1 MYFCNIKKEQQMETV
16 ANPTQ
21 TFTPVTLTANAV
33 KEVKKLISEKELS
46 EEFGLRVGVDGGG
59 CSGMSYT
66 IGFDKKQDKDQEFVI
81 DGVKVFMNKSHGLYL
96 LGTEVDFQDGLNSR
110 GFTFNNPNATS
121 TCGCGSSFSA

>member
-1 MYFCNIKKEQQMETV
+1 MYFCNIKKEQQMETE

-66 IGFDKKQDKDQEFVI
+66 IGFDKKQDKDQEFEI

>member
-16 ANPTQ
+16 ANPIQ
-21 TFTPVTLTANAV
+21 TFTPVTLTDNAV

-66 IGFDKKQDKDQEFVI
+66 IGFDKKQDKDQEFEI

>member
-1 MYFCNIKKEQQMETV
+1 MET
-16 ANPTQ
+16 ATKTTG
-21 TFTPVTLTANAV
+21 TFTPVTLSPNAV
-33 KEVKKLISEKELS
+33 KEAKKLMSEKELS

-59 CSGMSYT
+59 CSGMTYT
-66 IGFDKKQDKDQEFVI
+66 IGFDKKQDKDQEFEI

-96 LGTEVDFQDGLNSR
+96 LGTEVDFQDGLNAR

>member
-1 MYFCNIKKEQQMETV
+1 METV

-21 TFTPVTLTANAV
+21 TFTPVSLTANAV

-66 IGFDKKQDKDQEFVI
+66 IGFDKKQDKDQEFEI

>member
-1 MYFCNIKKEQQMETV
+1 MYFCIIKEEQQMETI
-16 ANPTQ
+16 ANPIQ
-21 TFTPVTLTANAV
+21 TITPVSLTANAV

-66 IGFDKKQDKDQEFVI
+66 IGFDKKQDKDQEFEI

>member
-16 ANPTQ
+16 ANATQ

-66 IGFDKKQDKDQEFVI
+66 IGFDKKQDKDQEFEI

>member
-66 IGFDKKQDKDQEFVI
+66 IGFDKKQDKDQEFEI

-96 LGTEVDFQDGLNSR
+96 LGTEVDFQDGLNSS